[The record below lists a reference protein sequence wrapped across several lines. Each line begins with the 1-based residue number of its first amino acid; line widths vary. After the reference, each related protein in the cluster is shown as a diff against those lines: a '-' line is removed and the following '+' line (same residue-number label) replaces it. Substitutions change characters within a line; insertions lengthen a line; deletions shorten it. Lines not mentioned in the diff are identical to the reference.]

1 MRQQCSM
8 DAGGQTASAAA
19 VVPTAVVCAAA
30 AAASAVV
37 SAAEVPTAAVNRPWH
52 GQHKHQ
58 HQPTGG
64 ANASDRAS
72 GCASGGA
79 SGSTSGSSGGGSTR
93 PGVVVRAHSPT
104 ACAVTLRP
112 HSRRRVAPLR
122 TLGRWET
129 AGALLVKMGDARN
142 ELAPGVRHY
151 VLAACAAAVAD
162 DFAFDK
168 RVSLDGCDWG
178 DGSSSSI
185 GPSGSSLSTGGSSRS
200 RSISAALVSTAAVNR
215 YRQCQKPR
223 QRRRRRHA

>member
-1 MRQQCSM
+1 MS
-8 DAGGQTASAAA
+8 AA
-19 VVPTAVVCAAA
+19 VV
-30 AAASAVV
+30 S
-37 SAAEVPTAAVNRPWH
+37 TAAVNRPWH
-52 GQHKHQ
+52 GQRKHQ
-58 HQPTGG
+58 RQPTGG
-64 ANASDRAS
+64 ANTSDRAS
-72 GCASGGA
+72 GCA
-79 SGSTSGSSGGGSTR
+79 SGGGSTR

-104 ACAVTLRP
+104 ARAVTLRP

-129 AGALLVKMGDARN
+129 AGALLVKMGDARS

-185 GPSGSSLSTGGSSRS
+185 GPSGSSLSSIGSSLS
-200 RSISAALVSTAAVNR
+200 RSISAAVVSTAAVNR
-215 YRQCQKPR
+215 YRQCQLRR
-223 QRRRRRHA
+223 QRRCRRHA